1 MTFSADRRFT
11 VLLLSFSFADAP
23 RSGPGDVGL
32 IDFGLINFGLIAFG
46 LINFGLI
53 AFGLISFGAF
63 GSGRLISV
71 RPSAR

>member
-1 MTFSADRRFT
+1 M
-11 VLLLSFSFADAP
+11 SFSFADAP

-46 LINFGLI
+46 LI
-53 AFGLISFGAF
+53 SFGAF